1 MKRLA
6 FVLLLAACSKKAPAK
21 DNGPTC
27 AEVTDHVLEVAR
39 IAYPGHG
46 DMGASGNR
54 QSQIDACETRK
65 PPATQRR
72 CMMAAKSMEAL
83 AQCRR
88 ASTSTE
94 GSAPK

>member
-6 FVLLLAACSKKAPAK
+6 FVLLLVACSKKAAEDK
-21 DNGPTC
+21 GPTC

-54 QSQIDACETRK
+54 QSQIDACEARK
-65 PPATQRR
+65 MPVAERR
-72 CMMAAKSMEAL
+72 CMIAAKSMEAL

-88 ASTSTE
+88 PAMSTE
-94 GSAPK
+94 GSAAK